1 MKWKSGVKN
10 IVKYK
15 KKVPSGT
22 QKRIE
27 DTDIWTILTIL

>member
-15 KKVPSGT
+15 KVPSGT
-22 QKRIE
+22 QKPIE
-27 DTDIWTILTIL
+27 DTDLWTILTIL